1 MKAERGKNQISANSS
16 TGNDNQ
22 YLNVD
27 NNNSFGLH
35 PEHIKQTDYA
45 SESLKEKIGS
55 GEYVNMIHLLIP
67 EYEQMKEKKDH
78 YGDDIEHRVVYCCFW
93 EV

>member
-1 MKAERGKNQISANSS
+1 MKICGS
-16 TGNDNQ
+16 NDNQ

-35 PEHIKQTDYA
+35 PKQIKHTDLDYV

-55 GEYVNMIHLLIP
+55 GEYINMVHLLIP
-67 EYEQMKEKKDH
+67 EYEQMKEKKNH
-78 YGDDIEHRVVYCCFW
+78 YRDAIEQKEVYGCFW